1 LPFVRPADFLPS
13 AIHTGIALGQK
24 IPWANKLLRDLTRES
39 VTDAG

>member
-1 LPFVRPADFLPS
+1 LSAQGIFFPRQYTLVLRSVR
-13 AIHTGIALGQK
+13 K

>member
-1 LPFVRPADFLPS
+1 LPFVRPGNF
-13 AIHTGIALGQK
+13 ALGQK